1 MNSINEK
8 LVIGYTTGVF
18 DLFHV
23 GHMNILQGARSLCD
37 YLIVGVSTDELVQQE
52 KGITPF
58 IPFSERISIVEN
70 IRFVDKTV
78 SQDSYDK
85 IAAWKILQFN
95 RVFVGDDWKG
105 TPRWL
110 ELEVAFKE
118 INVGITYLPYTRST
132 SSTLIRDLIS
142 RSLI

>member
-23 GHMNILQGARSLCD
+23 GHLNILQKARSLCD

-52 KGITPF
+52 KGIMPV

-70 IRFVDKTV
+70 MRFVDKTV

-110 ELEVAFKE
+110 ELEGAFKE
-118 INVGITYLPYTRST
+118 INVGITYLPYTRTT
-132 SSTLIRDLIS
+132 SSTLIRDFLR

>member
-1 MNSINEK
+1 MNSINKK

-52 KGITPF
+52 KGIAPF
-58 IPFSERISIVEN
+58 IPFNERISIVEN
-70 IRFVDKTV
+70 MRFVDKTV

-110 ELEVAFKE
+110 ELEVAFNE